1 MTWILESVS
10 VVIPALNEERNI
22 GWVLARIPAWVDEVI
37 VVNGRS
43 SDDTDGAAL
52 RARPDVVLLH
62 ELRHGKGSAVRAG
75 LARASGDVV
84 ALLDADG
91 SMEPQELGRF
101 LEALGSGADL
111 AKGSR
116 FMPGG
121 ASRDITRTRAIGNR
135 MLVRSVNL
143 LYGARFTEL
152 CYGYM
157 ALRRS
162 AIPRLG
168 LSADGF
174 EIETQIVTH
183 SLRAGLRVT
192 EVPSV
197 EAPRRAGES
206 NLHPVRDGT
215 RVLRELLR
223 ARVRND
229 LPTAPAVPSPVRVLA

>member
-1 MTWILESVS
+1 MKWSPERVS

-22 GWVLARIPAWVDEVI
+22 GWVLERIPAWVDEVI

-43 SDDTDGAAL
+43 LDDTQGAAR

-62 ELRHGKGSAVRAG
+62 EPRAGKGCAVRAG
-75 LARASGDVV
+75 LAHATGDVI

-91 SMEPQELGRF
+91 SMEPQELEAF
-101 LEALGSGADL
+101 LEALCSGADL

-116 FMPGG
+116 FLPGG
-121 ASRDITRTRAIGNR
+121 ASRDITRVRALGNHL
-135 MLVRSVNL
+135 LVQAVNL
-143 LYGARFTEL
+143 LYGVRFTEL

-162 AIPRLG
+162 ALSVLG

-174 EIETQIVTH
+174 EIETQIVAH

-192 EVPSV
+192 EVPSI
-197 EAPRRAGES
+197 EAARRSGAS
-206 NLHPVRDGT
+206 NLHTVRDGA
-215 RVLRELLR
+215 RVLRELMR
-223 ARVRND
+223 ARVRS
-229 LPTAPAVPSPVRVLA
+229 LPEEPAVPSPVRVNA

>member
-1 MTWILESVS
+1 MSWSPHSVS

-22 GWVLARIPAWVDEVI
+22 GWVLERIPAWVDEVI

-62 ELRHGKGSAVRAG
+62 ELRPGKGCAVRAG
-75 LARASGDVV
+75 LARASGDLV

-91 SMEPQELGRF
+91 SMEPLELDQLIG
-101 LEALGSGADL
+101 ALRCGADL

-121 ASRDITRTRAIGNR
+121 SSRDITRTRAFGNR
-135 MLVRSVNL
+135 MLVRAVNF
-143 LYGARFTEL
+143 LYGVRFTEL

-162 AIPRLG
+162 ALAHLQ
-168 LSADGF
+168 LSAEGF
-174 EIETQIVTH
+174 EIETEIVTR
-183 SLRAGLRVT
+183 SLRAGLRVA

-197 EAPRRAGES
+197 EAARRSGTS
-206 NLHPVRDGT
+206 NLHAVRDGA
-215 RVLRELLR
+215 RVLRELVRSRPPAPVVVSPVR
-223 ARVRND
+223 ARV
-229 LPTAPAVPSPVRVLA
+229 

>member
-1 MTWILESVS
+1 MTWSPERVS

-22 GWVLARIPAWVDEVI
+22 GWVLERIPDWVDEVI

-43 SDDTDGAAL
+43 SDDTEGAAR

-62 ELRHGKGSAVRAG
+62 EPRPGKGSAVRAG
-75 LARASGDVV
+75 LAAASGDVV

-91 SMEPQELGRF
+91 SMEPQELATF
-101 LEALGSGADL
+101 LAALCGGADL

-121 ASRDITRTRAIGNR
+121 SSRDITRARALGNR
-135 MLVRSVNL
+135 LLVQAVNV

-157 ALRRS
+157 ALRRG
-162 AIPRLG
+162 ALGRLG

-183 SLRAGLRVT
+183 CLRAGLRVT

-197 EAPRRAGES
+197 EAARRSGTS
-206 NLHPVRDGT
+206 NLHTVRDGA
-215 RVLRELLR
+215 RVLRELMR
-223 ARVRND
+223 ARVRS
-229 LPTAPAVPSPVRVLA
+229 LPAAAAASSPIRVHA

>member
-1 MTWILESVS
+1 MAWSPESVS

-22 GWVLARIPAWVDEVI
+22 GWVLERMPDWVDEVI

-43 SDDTDGAAL
+43 WDDTDGAAR
-52 RARPDVVLLH
+52 RARPDVVLVH
-62 ELRHGKGSAVRAG
+62 EMRPGKGSAVRAG
-75 LARASGDVV
+75 LARASGDAV

-91 SMEPQELGRF
+91 SMEPEELERF
-101 LEALGSGADL
+101 VEALDGADL
-111 AKGSR
+111 VKGSR
-116 FMPGG
+116 FLPGG
-121 ASRDITRTRAIGNR
+121 SSSDLTHTRAFGNR
-135 MLVRSVNL
+135 LLVWAVNL
-143 LYGARFTEL
+143 LYGVRFTEL

-162 AIPRLG
+162 AIGRLG

-183 SLRAGLRVT
+183 SLRAGLRVA

-197 EAPRRAGES
+197 EAARRSGTS
-206 NLHPVRDGT
+206 NLHPMRDGT

-223 ARVRND
+223 ARVRN
-229 LPTAPAVPSPVRVLA
+229 LPPAAEPTAIRVPA